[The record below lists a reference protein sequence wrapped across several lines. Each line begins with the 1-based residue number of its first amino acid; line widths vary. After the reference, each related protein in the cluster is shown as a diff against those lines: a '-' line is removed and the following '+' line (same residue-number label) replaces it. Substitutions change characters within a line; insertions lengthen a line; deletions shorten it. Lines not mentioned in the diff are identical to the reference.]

1 MQKDKHIQDKLLSAL
16 QEEGVPVTVFV
27 LNGFQLRGRITGSD
41 RYVVVVQA
49 GEEQHI
55 MYKHAI
61 STIHPERPINL

>member
-1 MQKDKHIQDKLLSAL
+1 M
-16 QEEGVPVTVFV
+16 PVTVFV

>member
-1 MQKDKHIQDKLLSAL
+1 MQKDKNIQDKLLSAL

-61 STIHPERPINL
+61 STIPPERPINL

>member
-1 MQKDKHIQDKLLSAL
+1 MQKDNNIQDKLLSAL

-27 LNGFQLRGRITGSD
+27 VNGFQLKGQITGFD

-49 GEEQHI
+49 GGEQHI

-61 STIHPERPINL
+61 STIHPERSIEL

>member
-1 MQKDKHIQDKLLSAL
+1 MQKDKNIQDKLLSAL

-27 LNGFQLRGRITGSD
+27 LNGFQLRGQITGSD

-61 STIHPERPINL
+61 STIAPERSIEL

>member
-1 MQKDKHIQDKLLSAL
+1 MQKDKNIQDKLLSAL

-27 LNGFQLRGRITGSD
+27 LNGFQLRGQITGSD

-61 STIHPERPINL
+61 STIHLERPINL